1 MLITQTSAIITGG
14 ASGLGEATARH
25 FRAMG
30 AKVTIL
36 DRDAARG
43 QSIARDIGAAFAAV
57 DVTDEASV
65 QAGVNHAKAEMG
77 GLNVVVNCAGIVTGQ
92 RILGKSGVHSL
103 DGFSKT
109 IGINL
114 IGTFNVLRLAAQAM
128 EMNEPDA
135 DGARGVIINTASIA
149 AMEGQVGQAAY
160 SASKAGVAGM
170 TLPIAR
176 DLARQG
182 IRVMAIAPGIFM
194 TPMLES
200 LGDEALAEL
209 SAKVTFPK
217 RPGRPQ
223 EFAHLAQTIVECG
236 YLNGETIRIDG
247 ALRLT

>member
-1 MLITQTSAIITGG
+1 MQITDTMAIVTGG

-25 FRAMG
+25 FRERG
-30 AKVTIL
+30 AKVAIL
-36 DRDAARG
+36 DRDEERGAAV
-43 QSIARDIGAAFAAV
+43 AKEIGASFAAV
-57 DVTDEASV
+57 DVTDAASAEA
-65 QAGVNHAKAEMG
+65 AIAKAKDAMG
-77 GLNVVVNCAGIVTGQ
+77 GLNALVNCAGIVTGN
-92 RILGKSGVHSL
+92 RILGRNGVHPL
-103 DGFSKT
+103 EPFVRT
-109 IGINL
+109 IEINL
-114 IGTFNVLRLAAQAM
+114 IGTFNMLRLAAQAM
-128 EMNEPDA
+128 DGNEPDA

-149 AMEGQVGQAAY
+149 AMEGQAGQAAY

-217 RPGRPQ
+217 RPGKAR
-223 EFAHLAQTIVECG
+223 EFAHLAQTIIECA

>member
-1 MLITQTSAIITGG
+1 MQITETMAIVTGG

-25 FRAMG
+25 FRQKG
-30 AKVTIL
+30 AKVAIL
-36 DRDAARG
+36 DRDRDRGAAV
-43 QSIARDIGAAFAAV
+43 AAEIGASFAEV
-57 DVTDEASV
+57 DVTGETSVASAISAAKEAL
-65 QAGVNHAKAEMG
+65 G
-77 GLNVVVNCAGIVTGQ
+77 GLNAVVNCAGIVTGN
-92 RILGKSGVHSL
+92 RILGKKGVHPL
-103 DGFSKT
+103 EPFERT

-114 IGTFNVLRLAAQAM
+114 IGSFNVLRLAAQAM
-128 EMNEPDA
+128 EGNQPDE

-149 AMEGQVGQAAY
+149 AMEGQAGQAAY

-170 TLPIAR
+170 TLPVAR

-200 LGDEALAEL
+200 LGPEALADL

-217 RPGRPQ
+217 RPGRAQ
-223 EFAHLAQTIVECG
+223 EFAHLAQTIIECG
-236 YLNGETIRIDG
+236 YLNGEVIRIDG